1 VGWTTGRGG
10 LCVGGFARRSAPR
23 KEPGNL
29 PRYVPGAG
37 EGRSWPSA
45 TTRLDWR
52 IPLVPPTPIEAVAA
66 KGTGVFE
73 TLKGVAKL
81 VLADL
86 TRQT

>member
-1 VGWTTGRGG
+1 VESVEEMKR
-10 LCVGGFARRSAPR
+10 LLQQKNPP
-23 KEPGNL
+23 EP
-29 PRYVPGAG
+29 V
-37 EGRSWPSA
+37 
-45 TTRLDWR
+45 
-52 IPLVPPTPIEAVAA
+52 VEAVAA